1 MLCNTFCEICQN
13 IWSKNHSSPS
23 KVLEYIIYLLF
34 LFYCVCVMHIFTTLL
49 FSCILHLFKLLLLR
63 KVATLSGGPET
74 PHQFTWDK
82 KLENRAL
89 QRLFKSAQFEP
100 KRCFL
105 FTPNFVSHS
114 MHSVSETPDRATWI
128 RQQTNTER
136 ALPCFLFNLNI
147 GRPTTKL
154 VWTHCCNL
162 TCVDCNCK
170 PLPPLT
176 RVVHPCLLQDQS
188 TRLSPF
194 SVVLQ
199 RRVLSTNAQKHK

>member
-1 MLCNTFCEICQN
+1 MGL
-13 IWSKNHSSPS
+13 
-23 KVLEYIIYLLF
+23 
-34 LFYCVCVMHIFTTLL
+34 
-49 FSCILHLFKLLLLR
+49 SCILRLFKLLLLR
-63 KVATLSGGPET
+63 KVGSLSGGPET

-100 KRCFL
+100 KRCFP

-136 ALPCFLFNLNI
+136 ALPCFLFNLKI
-147 GRPTTKL
+147 GLPTTKL
-154 VWTHCCNL
+154 VWSHCCNL

-170 PLPPLT
+170 PFLSLTWVEHVCLPALKRPNYAPFSFFSCFAKES
-176 RVVHPCLLQDQS
+176 VVHKCPE
-188 TRLSPF
+188 
-194 SVVLQ
+194 
-199 RRVLSTNAQKHK
+199 A